1 MNIFNEIYRDQQKRR
16 AEAQKNAEEHHQ
28 EELVRLGISEEQ
40 YQEIKKRDERNE
52 RIKDTTKGIMAFIGL
67 VAVIIGTIAFFSSD
81 FGGKAVMWIDV
92 AIVLGLLLIGIWFV
106 CEFVVYP
113 ALRNWKATKYWK
125 IIITVVVSLLIVSLV
140 IWITGTGPD
149 INPPIHERP

>member
-40 YQEIKKRDERNE
+40 YQEIKKRDERHE
-52 RIKDTTKGIMAFIGL
+52 RIKDTTKSIMAFIGL

-81 FGGKAVMWIDV
+81 FGRKAVMWIGV

-106 CEFVVYP
+106 CEFVISV
-113 ALRNWKATKYWK
+113 
-125 IIITVVVSLLIVSLV
+125 
-140 IWITGTGPD
+140 
-149 INPPIHERP
+149 H